1 MKRFILFLAFIALVA
16 SVNAQSSVATAP
28 TVSLYR
34 TYTGTDAN
42 ADTLEDTGTI
52 TRYWRVNRDDIYL
65 YKLEVDMDET
75 SGTSGCH
82 TIWSGSMNG
91 TDNWTALGAADT
103 LTSDGTTNETDL
115 STGVVWRY
123 LRLVV
128 TGYGTTTWD
137 MDEVKVKI
145 VGKND

>member
-1 MKRFILFLAFIALVA
+1 MKRILILLAFIALVA
-16 SVNAQSSVATAP
+16 SVNAQSAINTKVI
-28 TVSLYR
+28 SLY
-34 TYTGTDAN
+34 TEYTGTDAN
-42 ADTLEDTGTI
+42 ADTLTDTGTI
-52 TRYWRVNRDDIYL
+52 TRYWNINRDNIYL
-65 YKLEVDMDET
+65 FKLEVDMDET
-75 SGTSGCH
+75 SGTSGIH

-103 LTSDGTTNETDL
+103 LTADGTTDETDL

-123 LRLVV
+123 LKLVV

-137 MDEVKVKI
+137 MDAVKLKI